1 MAQPI
6 TSHDEDDEDPVVPPK
21 ATPKATFPQLP
32 SVEESPHR
40 EESSVFGLSVTD
52 EGLALQKMKDELL
65 MKLSDHDKIL
75 NQILQ
80 KLGQGGL
87 AQDLRGRGVKVV
99 DFGLRQ
105 QSDDSACSK
114 AVAGGSHEMP
124 PMRPD
129 AQEQEAHYE
138 KKDAFARP
146 TFTPALF
153 STFTQFELDKQ
164 EEAYAVDG
172 AVSRVLYSQD
182 AKTTSTQPRG
192 TWVSRM
198 VKHTFFDLF
207 CAFVI
212 ITNSIF
218 LGVEVELTIAQP
230 ESFQQ
235 GVHVI
240 QYVYAAWFLLELI
253 LRVYVDG
260 RGFFCGEDWL
270 WGMLDVFVVMS
281 SIWELAVDIVYAL
294 HQDGPGGVTSVSG
307 LKALRI
313 IRITR
318 VLAAMSSERMLPP
331 GSSMKRSS
339 TPVGFAVFDVCL
351 LRDYKGLVH
360 SLSCFRLG
368 PCHARLVSPRVSH
381 WFPRFSACLCC
392 PACALCLGRLQLPV
406 PSDR

>member
-1 MAQPI
+1 MCNSGNTLLASFAV
-6 TSHDEDDEDPVVPPK
+6 TKNEPV
-21 ATPKATFPQLP
+21 
-32 SVEESPHR
+32 
-40 EESSVFGLSVTD
+40 
-52 EGLALQKMKDELL
+52 
-65 MKLSDHDKIL
+65 
-75 NQILQ
+75 
-80 KLGQGGL
+80 
-87 AQDLRGRGVKVV
+87 
-99 DFGLRQ
+99 
-105 QSDDSACSK
+105 
-114 AVAGGSHEMP
+114 
-124 PMRPD
+124 
-129 AQEQEAHYE
+129 
-138 KKDAFARP
+138 ARP
-146 TFTPALF
+146 AD
-153 STFTQFELDKQ
+153 S
-164 EEAYAVDG
+164 
-172 AVSRVLYSQD
+172 
-182 AKTTSTQPRG
+182 
-192 TWVSRM
+192 
-198 VKHTFFDLF
+198 
-207 CAFVI
+207 
-212 ITNSIF
+212 
-218 LGVEVELTIAQP
+218 
-230 ESFQQ
+230 

-260 RGFFCGEDWL
+260 RGFFCGEAGCKATNPSPCSVLGGLAMGNAGRVCCDEFHLGAGCGYCAW
-270 WGMLDVFVVMS
+270 DR
-281 SIWELAVDIVYAL
+281 IWQRFAFCIGFRRRDQNDMRCASRKVYAL

-368 PCHARLVSPRVSH
+368 PCRARLVSPRVSH